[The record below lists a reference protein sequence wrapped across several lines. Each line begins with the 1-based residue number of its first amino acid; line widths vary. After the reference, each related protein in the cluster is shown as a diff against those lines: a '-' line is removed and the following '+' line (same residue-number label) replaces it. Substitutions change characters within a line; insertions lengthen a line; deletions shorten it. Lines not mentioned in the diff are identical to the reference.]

1 MSSSEIAESL
11 NTLNLSLGDKYSDAD
26 IKEAWQ
32 MLMTNAVKNN
42 DSELQVKL
50 NKAKSIL
57 RENIDK
63 LGSGGLAEVGSIPV
77 QGETFTSGG
86 GGDTEYTYQTEY
98 NGEESFAS
106 GKNFKEIKDCIAE
119 DIGVDADKIVIYIK
133 VNKTTKAKKIGSQK
147 IFEGYLKIHGYNE
160 EHVIEIQNLD

>member
-1 MSSSEIAESL
+1 
-11 NTLNLSLGDKYSDAD
+11 
-26 IKEAWQ
+26 
-32 MLMTNAVKNN
+32 MLMTNAVKTN
-42 DSELQVKL
+42 DAQLQVKL

-77 QGETFTSGG
+77 QGDTFNSGGG

-106 GKNFKEIKDCIAE
+106 GKNLQEIKECIAE
-119 DIGVDADKIVIYIK
+119 DIGLDVDKI
-133 VNKTTKAKKIGSQK
+133 
-147 IFEGYLKIHGYNE
+147 
-160 EHVIEIQNLD
+160 